1 MRSSGRKV
9 LDRGEYKEFKYC
21 SCVPPSN
28 ARPCLPSCLPCSACC
43 ANTRLR
49 QPLMSVCARRHCK
62 RMMVWRKAWE
72 RCWDEVKFCRCS
84 RVFALCPGL
93 CAVGPVSAAGSPTR
107 ARARTHTHT
116 HILHTHT
123 HTQTHILHAR
133 AHRHTH
139 TQRARSLSL
148 PPSLSLSLSVI
159 NAESNP
165 KGRDQLYHQTTR
177 TQHQPQSR
185 STCTKWR
192 HRSVHSETATGAS
205 PYWTKVTRH
214 ENSSSIRSHQR
225 SGTRPRT
232 RPTLLSK
239 RRQGGRERG
248 RGRGRGGRERDFI
261 RKQCP

>member
-1 MRSSGRKV
+1 

-107 ARARTHTHT
+107 ARARAHTHT

-133 AHRHTH
+133 THTHTH

-148 PPSLSLSLSVI
+148 PPSLSLSLSD
-159 NAESNP
+159 
-165 KGRDQLYHQTTR
+165 K
-177 TQHQPQSR
+177 
-185 STCTKWR
+185 C
-192 HRSVHSETATGAS
+192 
-205 PYWTKVTRH
+205 
-214 ENSSSIRSHQR
+214 
-225 SGTRPRT
+225 
-232 RPTLLSK
+232 
-239 RRQGGRERG
+239 
-248 RGRGRGGRERDFI
+248 
-261 RKQCP
+261 RKQSKGPRPALPPDNSDPTPATEPEHVHEMATQKCTLGDGNGRKSVLDKSHKTREQFLNTFTPEVRDKASDPSHAPV